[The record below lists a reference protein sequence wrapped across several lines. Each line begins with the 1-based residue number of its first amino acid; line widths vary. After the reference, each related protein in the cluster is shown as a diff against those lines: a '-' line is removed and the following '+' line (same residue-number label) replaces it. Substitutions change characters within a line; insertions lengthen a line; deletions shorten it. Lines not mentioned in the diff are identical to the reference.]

1 MLKIWLIGI
10 ILFFINFI
18 ALRKFIEDI
27 DDFDEWAMTFL
38 FSLIPV
44 TGIWLNIYYQV
55 YVIHENLG
63 VLFNFEK
70 EYSKSVSD
78 LCFRRKVTLSY
89 DQIKKFYVVNPELWT
104 VSSDGIL
111 IYYPERDMPFVI
123 FFKNVWEY
131 WLTMAWIGRHSK
143 KEKAAASNTAIDE
156 DMSKFLEYIR
166 RDIDTKK
173 REAEKE
179 IEAVEKCVKNSMGL
193 NNERIV

>member
-1 MLKIWLIGI
+1 MLKIWLVGI

-18 ALRKFIEDI
+18 SLSKLAERCKDEDWGILFAL
-27 DDFDEWAMTFL
+27 
-38 FSLIPV
+38 SLLPV
-44 TGIWLNIYYQV
+44 VGIWLNIYGQV
-55 YVIHENLG
+55 YDVYENLG

-89 DQIKKFYVVNPELWT
+89 DQIKKFYALNPELWT
-104 VSSDGIL
+104 VSADGIL
-111 IYYPERDMPFVI
+111 IYYPERGIPFVI

-131 WLTMAWIGRHSK
+131 WLTMAWIGRRSK
-143 KEKAAASNTAIDE
+143 KEKATASNTAIDE

-166 RDIDTKK
+166 RDIDAKK

-179 IEAVEKCVKNSMGL
+179 IEAAEKCVKNSMGL
-193 NNERIV
+193 NNERTV